1 MRARIDMNHPLTQA
15 AGKRMRTVDPRK
27 LLGLIFGG
35 IGLLFLVL
43 GVVFVLVST
52 DKLPMLADPEIWT
65 GDTPDEL
72 ALPMVGIVFA
82 AMGLIFAVM
91 GGIFLLLCR
100 RQRLLREELLRYGTR
115 TTGAVVDIV
124 LDRHYEVNGRH
135 PLRIMVQA
143 QNPHTGELRTL
154 RGPMMWETSL
164 VTGDAV
170 DVIFDPMDEKKYIVE
185 LPGETA

>member
-1 MRARIDMNHPLTQA
+1 MTVTENRV
-15 AGKRMRTVDPRK
+15 RTVQPQK
-27 LLGLIFGG
+27 LLGIIFGA

-43 GVVFVLVST
+43 GVIFVLVSA
-52 DKLPMLADPEIWT
+52 DKLPMLADVEVWV
-65 GDTPDEL
+65 GETPDEL

-82 AMGLIFAVM
+82 GIGAIFTALGAGFLIA
-91 GGIFLLLCR
+91 LLR
-100 RQRLLREELLRYGTR
+100 RKRLREELLQYGTR
-115 TTGAVVDIV
+115 VTGTVADIRVD
-124 LDRHYEVNGRH
+124 RSYQVNGRH

-143 QNPHTGELRTL
+143 QDPFTGETRTL
-154 RGPMMWETSL
+154 RGPMVWETKL

>member
-1 MRARIDMNHPLTQA
+1 MRARIDMNHPLTEA

-35 IGLLFLVL
+35 IGLLFLVM
-43 GVVFVLVST
+43 GVIFVLVST
-52 DKLPMLADPEIWT
+52 DKLPMLADADVWV

-82 AMGLIFAVM
+82 GLGLIFTAL
-91 GGIFLLLCR
+91 GAGFLIALLCR
-100 RQRLLREELLRYGTR
+100 KRLREELLTYGTR
-115 TTGAVVDIV
+115 VTGTVSDIRI
-124 LDRHYEVNGRH
+124 DRAYQVNGRH

-143 QNPHTGELRTL
+143 QDPFTGGTRTL
-154 RGPMMWETSL
+154 RGPLVWETSL
-164 VTGDAV
+164 STGDPA
-170 DVIFDPMDEKKYIVE
+170 DVIFDPLDEKKYIVE